1 VRSRT
6 SASGTK
12 FPTARK
18 GIYQGRFSAAFFFAR
33 KEIEMPSMVLK
44 VQGTAIRIS
53 TSTVAVLTGSPT
65 FASLDCISR
74 DINYQSGS
82 STEIDVTSICSTSR
96 EFRLGLPDAGT
107 LSISGYWKQGTAGHT
122 EFREAYNDKNTRLFE
137 IEFEDGSTFRA
148 LGFVQQRSFT
158 AAVDGVVNAS
168 YTVRLTGDTNENDP
182 STA

>member
-1 VRSRT
+1 
-6 SASGTK
+6 
-12 FPTARK
+12 
-18 GIYQGRFSAAFFFAR
+18 
-33 KEIEMPSMVLK
+33 MPSMVLK

-53 TSTVAVLTGSPT
+53 TTEVTTAQPAVEPT
-65 FASLDCISR
+65 FAALDCISR

-107 LSISGYWKQGTAGHT
+107 LTISGYWKQGTAGHT
-122 EFREAYNDKNTRLFE
+122 EFREAYNDKLSRLLE
-137 IEFEDGSTFRA
+137 VEFEDGSTFRA
-148 LGFVQQRSFT
+148 VGYVQQRSFT

-182 STA
+182 SVGA